1 MLRDLRL
8 GLRML
13 LQSKGW
19 TAVVLLSLALGI
31 GVNTTL
37 FSAVN
42 SLLLKTIWAP
52 EPHDLVRLLW
62 MGDNQMATSR
72 SEYGYIKPSR
82 SGQRIRATFSF
93 FIYAQ
98 LRDSNQTMT
107 DLLACAPMGRANLVV
122 KGQAELASAFLSS
135 GNYFEVLGV
144 PAHIGRTILEEDDR
158 ADAPPVAMISHSYWQ
173 RRFGSDPEVVG
184 LDILVN
190 GTTLTIIGV
199 TPPEYVGIQ
208 GLGED
213 PPDIHLPLVL
223 DQQLNNRDRLSQPTW
238 WWLQM
243 VGRLKPGI
251 SSAQVKGNLGGV
263 FQQAA
268 QAGFE
273 SFYSELTDE
282 QRTLSRNQG
291 RTAVPELDVASAMR
305 GVYDQPSNTSRLISI
320 LSVVVLIV
328 LLIVCANVANLL
340 LSRAALRQR
349 EISIRL
355 SMGATRFR
363 LVRQLLTESLI
374 LSGMGAGLGLL
385 VAFWSRQLLPTEN
398 SPPLDW
404 RVCAFTAGVGVLTGL
419 IFGIIP
425 ALRATKVDMASSA
438 KENSRSVSHSR
449 TLLGKSLLVAQV
461 AMSLVLLIGAG
472 LFVRTLQNLRNVKVG
487 FNTRNLL
494 LVSVDAGVNQYDEDR
509 TEGLFGEMQEA
520 FQAIPG
526 VRAVSLS
533 ATALLS
539 GSTWINTVHVDQGE
553 STEGQS
559 AHMMTVSPEFLETLE
574 IPVLVGRGL
583 TRQDNRDSPQVALI
597 NQTAARDFFGEE
609 SPLGRRF
616 GFSPED
622 RKELEVVGVIGDTKY
637 SNIRDEAPPTVF
649 RPYLQNSFSSVTFE
663 LRTGLEARSLVPQVR
678 EAVRRIDPK
687 LPLRNV
693 STQAEEVEERFAQ
706 ERFVSQAFSLFGV
719 LALVLACIG
728 LFGLMSYSVVRRTNE
743 IGIRMALGAEPWKV
757 IWMVLRE
764 SKLLVLIGSIVGLAG
779 SLAAGRF
786 IASLLY
792 ELAPTDPM
800 SIAGALLLMVLVSGL
815 AGYLPARRASRVD
828 PMVAL
833 HYE

>member
-1 MLRDLRL
+1 
-8 GLRML
+8 
-13 LQSKGW
+13 
-19 TAVVLLSLALGI
+19 
-31 GVNTTL
+31 
-37 FSAVN
+37 
-42 SLLLKTIWAP
+42 
-52 EPHDLVRLLW
+52 
-62 MGDNQMATSR
+62 
-72 SEYGYIKPSR
+72 
-82 SGQRIRATFSF
+82 
-93 FIYAQ
+93 
-98 LRDSNQTMT
+98 
-107 DLLACAPMGRANLVV
+107 
-122 KGQAELASAFLSS
+122 
-135 GNYFEVLGV
+135 
-144 PAHIGRTILEEDDR
+144 
-158 ADAPPVAMISHSYWQ
+158 
-173 RRFGSDPEVVG
+173 
-184 LDILVN
+184 
-190 GTTLTIIGV
+190 
-199 TPPEYVGIQ
+199 
-208 GLGED
+208 
-213 PPDIHLPLVL
+213 
-223 DQQLNNRDRLSQPTW
+223 
-238 WWLQM
+238 
-243 VGRLKPGI
+243 
-251 SSAQVKGNLGGV
+251 
-263 FQQAA
+263 
-268 QAGFE
+268 
-273 SFYSELTDE
+273 
-282 QRTLSRNQG
+282 
-291 RTAVPELDVASAMR
+291 
-305 GVYDQPSNTSRLISI
+305 
-320 LSVVVLIV
+320 
-328 LLIVCANVANLL
+328 
-340 LSRAALRQR
+340 
-349 EISIRL
+349 
-355 SMGATRFR
+355 
-363 LVRQLLTESLI
+363 
-374 LSGMGAGLGLL
+374 MGAGLGLL